1 MSKYFIFLLRSLRS
15 LRSVVNAFSNR
26 LKAIALTKYIRTLHT
41 FKECKHKPNTNQK
54 NQMTGLPSARLSL
67 LN

>member
-1 MSKYFIFLLRSLRS
+1 MSKYFIFLLRS

-26 LKAIALTKYIRTLHT
+26 LKAIALTKCIRTLHT
-41 FKECKHKPNTNQK
+41 FKECNNTLNTNQK